1 MSVVRQFSM
10 RCDECGDGEDD
21 FYGSYSEDVRREAKE
36 AGWIRRGN
44 RDLCADCASPKCD
57 HSGDWDHHYD
67 PDSRLGDYYTC
78 SDCGDLTQVG

>member
-1 MSVVRQFSM
+1 MSVSRQFSM

-44 RDLCADCASPKCD
+44 RDICVDCA
-57 HSGDWDHHYD
+57 
-67 PDSRLGDYYTC
+67 
-78 SDCGDLTQVG
+78 VGEDNW